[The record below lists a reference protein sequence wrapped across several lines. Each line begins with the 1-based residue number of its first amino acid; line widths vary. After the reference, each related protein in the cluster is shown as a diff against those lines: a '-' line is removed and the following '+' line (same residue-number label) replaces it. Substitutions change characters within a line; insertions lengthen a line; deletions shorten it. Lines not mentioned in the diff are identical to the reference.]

1 MEHLRAP
8 QGTAPRLLL
17 GTVNGKLEGESS
29 RARAHSESS
38 KMACVWD
45 SPEAV
50 KEVKLFQDPQ
60 SPPDRLFLGESPRLV
75 GLPAGDGHRGKPG
88 SRSQLRQQ
96 LEVATGGS
104 SKKEKSREQCP
115 MSITASDPRGQP
127 VPCNVPL
134 KGENQSWFPTL
145 NCSESLGRLGV
156 RTVSSTSRSWDQP
169 G

>member
-1 MEHLRAP
+1 
-8 QGTAPRLLL
+8 
-17 GTVNGKLEGESS
+17 
-29 RARAHSESS
+29 
-38 KMACVWD
+38 MASWRVKAAEPGPIQKAVKWHVVRD
-45 SPEAV
+45 SPEAG
-50 KEVKLFQDPQ
+50 KEVKMFQDPQ
-60 SPPDRLFLGESPRLV
+60 FPPDRLFLGGSPWLV
-75 GLPAGDGHRGKPG
+75 GLPAGDGHREKLG

-96 LEVATGGS
+96 LEVATEGS
-104 SKKEKSREQCP
+104 SKKEKSREQLAPQQSRHPCP
-115 MSITASDPRGQP
+115 MSITAPDPRGQP